1 MLGPVIDV
9 LDALE
14 HLAVVST
21 TVATELAE
29 AEQAEWACDLEPPS
43 IRPSP
48 TGAPS
53 PSTSW
58 PRPPRSCGPSSDDRE
73 RLQSQGLSAWS
84 TTDHWRTRGAMS
96 RPQATG
102 DTGLSACRLE
112 RFHSRLADT
121 PGSAH
126 ARRIPPK
133 CPSTGPRLSGS
144 RPRSGTCRAC
154 DPEGQALA
162 AGGPP
167 CARPAL
173 ALSRTASRQDDA
185 VLHTP

>member
-21 TVATELAE
+21 TVAAELAE

-43 IRPSP
+43 VRPSP

-73 RLQSQGLSAWS
+73 RAAVSGVLGLV
-84 TTDHWRTRGAMS
+84 D
-96 RPQATG
+96 
-102 DTGLSACRLE
+102 D
-112 RFHSRLADT
+112 
-121 PGSAH
+121 GSPEDSGRHEAP
-126 ARRIPPK
+126 ASDRRH
-133 CPSTGPRLSGS
+133 
-144 RPRSGTCRAC
+144 RA
-154 DPEGQALA
+154 
-162 AGGPP
+162 
-167 CARPAL
+167 
-173 ALSRTASRQDDA
+173 
-185 VLHTP
+185 